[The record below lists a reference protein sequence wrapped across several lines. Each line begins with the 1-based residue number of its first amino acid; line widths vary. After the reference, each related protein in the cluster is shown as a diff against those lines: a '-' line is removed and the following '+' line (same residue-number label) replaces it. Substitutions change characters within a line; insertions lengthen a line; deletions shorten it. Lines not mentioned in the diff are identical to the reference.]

1 MPILPAG
8 TVPEDACR
16 TSEAEVF
23 DIRAMAVTP
32 QERMRMGDALAAFG
46 LGIGL
51 ADEDVA
57 ALESMRD
64 KAPAQPLNF
73 DD

>member
-1 MPILPAG
+1 M
-8 TVPEDACR
+8 
-16 TSEAEVF
+16 F
-23 DIRAMAVTP
+23 DIRAMAVMP

-51 ADEDVA
+51 ADEDMA
-57 ALESMRD
+57 AVESMRE